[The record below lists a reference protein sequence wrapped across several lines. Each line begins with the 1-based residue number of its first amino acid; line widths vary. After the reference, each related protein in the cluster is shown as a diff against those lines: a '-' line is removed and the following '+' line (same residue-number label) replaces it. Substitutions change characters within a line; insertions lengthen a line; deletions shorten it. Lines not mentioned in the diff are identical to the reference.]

1 MTKIVF
7 DASVLE
13 SDFYK
18 DNRRSG
24 IFQCTKEM
32 FDTLYNNKLGEY
44 SIYADIQSY
53 HEVVCYFKKYYPEFS
68 VFTNANSIAKA
79 IQVVECKLKNTQSK
93 VKFSLVRKAF
103 SLGIRVCRVLIKW
116 NRSISPEFDA
126 VLKGSDV
133 FFSSMLA
140 IPEFLKKYNLKCI
153 LLIHDLIPLKMES
166 YSGQLVGWFGDV
178 CKSFNKRDYYFT
190 NSEFTRKD
198 LLELFGNSIDENKVF
213 NTYIGVS
220 DSFRPVKDRNLF
232 EKVKRKYGFTAE
244 KYLFSLCNI
253 EERKNLIMQA
263 KAFIRFISE
272 NRINDLVFL
281 MGGGAQHFHIL
292 EKELEKEIPAEM
304 IKNIVFIGYVDDEDL
319 PVLYSNAM
327 WFTYTSKYEG
337 FGLPPLEAMKCG
349 CPVVTSNRTSLPE
362 VCGDAAIIVDS
373 DSEDEHV
380 KAYKAMYF
388 DDDLR
393 NDYSEKGMKQGQ
405 KFNWS
410 IIASHMYELM
420 SSVRNN

>member
-13 SDFYK
+13 SDFYR

-24 IFQCTKEM
+24 IFQCTKEL
-32 FDTLYNNKLGEY
+32 FDTLYKNRFGEY
-44 SIYADIQSY
+44 SIYADINSY
-53 HEVVCYFKKYYPEFS
+53 HEVACYFKKYYPELK
-68 VFTNANSIAKA
+68 VYTNANVIAKA
-79 IQVVECKLKNTQSK
+79 LQIVECELKNVQSR
-93 VKFSLVRKAF
+93 VKLSLVKKAL
-103 SLGIRVCRVLIKW
+103 SLGIKVCRMFIKW
-116 NRSISPEFDA
+116 NEAVSPRFDA
-126 VLKGSDV
+126 VLNESDV
-133 FFSSMLA
+133 FFSTMLA
-140 IPEFLKKYNLKCI
+140 IPEFLNSYDLKRI
-153 LLIHDLIPLKMES
+153 LLVHDLIPLKMKS

-178 CKSFNKRDYYFT
+178 CKTFNKGDYYFT
-190 NSEFTRKD
+190 NSEYTRKD
-198 LLELFGNSIDENKVF
+198 LMELFGDSIDEKKVF

-220 DSFRPVKDRNLF
+220 DSFKPIKDRNLF
-232 EKVKRKYGFTAE
+232 DRVKTKYGFAAE

-253 EERKNLIMQA
+253 EERKNLKMQA
-263 KAFIRFISE
+263 KAFVRFISE
-272 NRINDLVFL
+272 NGIKDLVFL

-292 EKELEKEIPAEM
+292 QKELEEEIPSENLNK
-304 IKNIVFIGYVDDEDL
+304 IIFIGYVDDEDL

-380 KAYKAMYF
+380 KAYETMYY

-393 NDYSEKGMKQGQ
+393 SGYSEKGMKQVQ

-410 IIASHMYELM
+410 TIASHMYELM
-420 SSVRNN
+420 DSIGE

>member
-1 MTKIVF
+1 MIEVRPEQKEK
-7 DASVLE
+7 AS
-13 SDFYK
+13 
-18 DNRRSG
+18 
-24 IFQCTKEM
+24 IP
-32 FDTLYNNKLGEY
+32 
-44 SIYADIQSY
+44 I
-53 HEVVCYFKKYYPEFS
+53 
-68 VFTNANSIAKA
+68 
-79 IQVVECKLKNTQSK
+79 
-93 VKFSLVRKAF
+93 LVTE
-103 SLGIRVCRVLIKW
+103 LGIAIEVRPEQSMKALFPILVKLQ
-116 NRSISPEFDA
+116 SIVTDSKFVQSE
-126 VLKGSDV
+126 
-133 FFSSMLA
+133 
-140 IPEFLKKYNLKCI
+140 N
-153 LLIHDLIPLKMES
+153 ES
-166 YSGQLVGWFGDV
+166 LPIV
-178 CKSFNKRDYYFT
+178 CK
-190 NSEFTRKD
+190 
-198 LLELFGNSIDENKVF
+198 LFGNSIDEKKVF

-220 DSFRPVKDRNLF
+220 DSFRPVKGRNLF

-272 NRINDLVFL
+272 NKINDLVFL

-292 EKELEKEIPAEM
+292 EKELEEEIPAEL

-349 CPVVTSNRTSLPE
+349 CPVVTSNRSSLPE

-373 DSEDEHV
+373 DNENEHV
-380 KAYKAMYF
+380 KAYKAMYS

-393 NDYSEKGMKQGQ
+393 NAYSEKGIKQVQ

-410 IIASHMYELM
+410 DIASHMYELM
-420 SSVRNN
+420 CSIRK